1 MWKRQAAVETGV
13 NNAPI
18 FSKNN
23 KKKTAGPFN
32 RFLPPCSKIGPF
44 FSTANTLC

>member
-23 KKKTAGPFN
+23 KKKNGWA
-32 RFLPPCSKIGPF
+32 I
-44 FSTANTLC
+44 